1 MHSDLAKLMDLQQ
14 VEGEIAR
21 LAAEVA
27 ALPKHLQTIETKLSA
42 AKDRVEKAKAAIKA
56 DEMAKRKYE
65 SEIQGQ
71 HEKIRKFREQ
81 SSSVKTNEQYR
92 ALMSEIS
99 TAEQEIRSLE
109 DKILD
114 CMEDAENKE
123 RQVKAAEIDLK
134 AETAEIEKEKAHAR
148 ALTEKDEKRLAE
160 LRQQQST
167 VRSEIGEDS
176 LRQYDRVAKH
186 RGTGIA
192 EARDQR
198 CLGCQIMLRP
208 QVFAEVRKGERA
220 IVCDSCSR
228 LLYYVPSDQPD
239 TAFRSNVTVERTW
252 MFLPHIGAHG
262 VFAVFVNSKGNA
274 SMRTFDVET
283 GRFIE
288 KHSEKGKTYTQAF
301 GTQME
306 HGREL
311 FVDEAGLEDE
321 KEQLPREALED
332 LRRQI
337 PHSQDQAPTAAAE

>member
-21 LAAEVA
+21 LTAEVA
-27 ALPKHLQTIETKLSA
+27 ALPKHLHAIETKLNS

-99 TAEQEIRSLE
+99 TAEQEIRRLE

-123 RQVKAAEIDLK
+123 RQVKTAEADLK
-134 AETAEIEKEKAHAR
+134 AETAEVEKEKVQAR
-148 ALTEKDEKRLAE
+148 SITEQDEKRLAE
-160 LRQQQST
+160 LRQQQAT
-167 VRSEIGEDS
+167 IRSDINEDS

-208 QVFAEVRKGERA
+208 QVFAEVRKGERV

-228 LLYYVPSDQPD
+228 LLYYVPSDQPE
-239 TAFRSNVTVERTW
+239 TTFRSNVGVERTW
-252 MFLPHIGAHG
+252 MFLPDIGEHG

-274 SMRTFDVET
+274 SMRTFDIET
-283 GRFIE
+283 GRFLE
-288 KHSEKGKTYTQAF
+288 RHSEKGKTYSQAF
-301 GTQME
+301 SSQMQ

-321 KEQLPREALED
+321 KEQLPSEALQD

-337 PHSQDQAPTAAAE
+337 PHSQDRAPTSAE